1 MVNGKKRVGS
11 NSLCQGPITSSID
24 YQMAKPGPA
33 GRRTNHRRSNQP
45 LQIGKYSA
53 ISIDYHHTSRAW
65 VSMGA
70 AVAWHPPKF
79 WVSPLVP
86 ADFVVLNTNWH
97 PQSSFYVISGTLS
110 FKFLTQA
117 LVQIMW
123 EFFSN
128 YCGILRMSK
137 LYSDSPSCFEKF
149 LVLWNSSSV
158 CCLNGQLLLF
168 CH

>member
-1 MVNGKKRVGS
+1 MLWFFSEESYSPSMVNGKKRVGS

-97 PQSSFYVISGTLS
+97 PQSSFYVTSGTLS

-117 LVQIMW
+117 LSYIAMRILEWVQPFFWLIFEYWYFFGFYLIM
-123 EFFSN
+123 
-128 YCGILRMSK
+128 
-137 LYSDSPSCFEKF
+137 
-149 LVLWNSSSV
+149 
-158 CCLNGQLLLF
+158 
-168 CH
+168 